1 MISYTNIIKTMN
13 WQFYLSIF
21 IRKINILPNELEV
34 IYCLHFSPELLV
46 YETLEFAGI
55 LSS

>member
-1 MISYTNIIKTMN
+1 MISFTNIIKTIK

-21 IRKINILPNELEV
+21 IRKINNLPNELDTNL
-34 IYCLHFSPELLV
+34 CLHFSPELLV
-46 YETLEFAGI
+46 CKILESAGI

>member
-1 MISYTNIIKTMN
+1 VISDTNIIKTMK

-21 IRKINILPNELEV
+21 IRKINNLPNELKA

-46 YETLEFAGI
+46 YKTLEFADI